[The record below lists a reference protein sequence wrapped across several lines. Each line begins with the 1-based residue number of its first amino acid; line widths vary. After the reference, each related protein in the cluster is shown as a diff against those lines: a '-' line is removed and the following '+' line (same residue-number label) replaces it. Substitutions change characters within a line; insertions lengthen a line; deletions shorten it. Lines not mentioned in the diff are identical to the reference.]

1 MPEFETLGYEESGGV
16 AWVTLN
22 RPDVMNAFNT
32 TMQRELRNLWRWL
45 RRHDDVRVVV
55 LTGAG
60 DKAFCTGIDRSEAL
74 AEGPRPGRAGGSGGS
89 AGSGAGSAG
98 TAGPGTRPGAGDI
111 GEGDPVHVGSGS
123 TPFMFDDPGDNLGPK
138 SNDLWKPVIAAI
150 NGIACGGA
158 FYMLGE
164 VDFMIAAEHAT
175 FFDPHL
181 TFNMAASF
189 EPLQMTGR
197 MPFGDLVRLTLLG
210 SEERMSA
217 QRALQIGLVTEVVA
231 ADELRPRAQWAADVI
246 ARAHP
251 VAVQATLRALWAG
264 RELTRSQALGLGWAF
279 VGLGN
284 DPAALAEGQT
294 RFASGQ
300 RVEWRLR

>member
-1 MPEFETLGYEESGGV
+1 MPEFETLGYEESEGV

-22 RPDVMNAFNT
+22 RPEVMNAFNT
-32 TMQRELRNLWRWL
+32 TMQRELRSLWRWL

-74 AEGPRPGRAGGSGGS
+74 AEGPRPGRSGASATTSEPDATSEAVPIGSG
-89 AGSGAGSAG
+89 
-98 TAGPGTRPGAGDI
+98 T
-111 GEGDPVHVGSGS
+111 
-123 TPFMFDDPGDNLGPK
+123 TPFMFDDPGENLGPK
-138 SNDLWKPVIAAI
+138 SNDLWKPVIAAV

-181 TFNMAASF
+181 TFNMAAAF

-217 QRALQIGLVTEVVA
+217 QRALTIGLVTEVVP
-231 ADELRPRAQWAADVI
+231 ADELRPRAQWAAGVI
-246 ARAHP
+246 AKAHP
-251 VAVQATLRALWAG
+251 VAVQGTLRALWAG
-264 RELTRSQALGLGWAF
+264 RELSRGQALGLGWAF

-284 DPAALAEGQT
+284 DADALAEGQA
-294 RFASGQ
+294 RFASGT

>member
-22 RPDVMNAFNT
+22 RPGVMNAFNT
-32 TMQRELRNLWRWL
+32 TMQRELRSLWRWL

-60 DKAFCTGIDRSEAL
+60 EKAFCTGIDRSEAL
-74 AEGPRPGRAGGSGGS
+74 AEGPRPGRSRGAASGEPGASGTADPEPGGPEPGESIHIGSG
-89 AGSGAGSAG
+89 
-98 TAGPGTRPGAGDI
+98 T
-111 GEGDPVHVGSGS
+111 

-138 SNDLWKPVIAAI
+138 SNDLWKPVIAAV

-164 VDFMIAAEHAT
+164 VDFMIAADHAT

-217 QRALQIGLVTEVVA
+217 ERALQIGLVTEVVPA
-231 ADELRPRAQWAADVI
+231 AELRSRAQWAADVI
-246 ARAHP
+246 AKAHP
-251 VAVQATLRALWAG
+251 VAVQGTLRALWAG

-284 DPAALAEGQT
+284 DPAALAEGQA
-294 RFASGQ
+294 RFASGE
-300 RVEWRLR
+300 RVDWRLR

>member
-1 MPEFETLGYEESGGV
+1 MPEFQTLAYEESDGV

-22 RPDVMNAFNT
+22 RPDVLNSFNT
-32 TMQRELRNLWRWL
+32 VMQRELRDLWRWL
-45 RRHDDVRVVV
+45 RRHDEVRVIV

-74 AEGPRPGRAGGSGGS
+74 SDGPRAGRAGSGPEIGDDSVRIGSG
-89 AGSGAGSAG
+89 
-98 TAGPGTRPGAGDI
+98 T
-111 GEGDPVHVGSGS
+111 

-138 SNDLWKPVIAAI
+138 SNDLWKPVIAAV

-164 VDFMIAAEHAT
+164 VDFMIAADHAT

-217 QRALQIGLVTEVVA
+217 QRALQIGLVTEVVPGA
-231 ADELRPRAQWAADVI
+231 ELRERAGWAAGVI
-246 ARAHP
+246 ARSHP
-251 VAVQATLRALWAG
+251 VAVQGTLRALWAG
-264 RELTRSQALGLGWAF
+264 RELSRGQALGLGWAF

-284 DPAALAEGQT
+284 DPEALAEGQA

-300 RVEWRLR
+300 RVDWRLR